1 MTERIFNKV
10 IEIMKTDKKDLD
22 VFKKRVLSYAVVRI
36 LPSMK
41 IQNFAKDTNILS
53 ENLVHLYN
61 YYDTLF
67 HLLSS

>member
-1 MTERIFNKV
+1 
-10 IEIMKTDKKDLD
+10 MKTDKKDLD

>member
-1 MTERIFNKV
+1 
-10 IEIMKTDKKDLD
+10 MKTDKKDLD
-22 VFKKRVLSYAVVRI
+22 VFKKRVLSYAIVRI

-41 IQNFAKDTNILS
+41 IQNFAKDTNMLS
-53 ENLVHLYN
+53 ENLVYLYN